1 MAYQQ
6 TANGSTSEAI
16 YRAIVEA
23 DEPVVTRDDLAEKLD
38 VSIPTVT
45 KHIES
50 VEHRE
55 DIRVRKIGQSF
66 TYWYE
71 EPEEDQPVYDF
82 QYTTDLGVQMPE
94 KVAIE
99 ARAEYLH
106 STQLA
111 ETYLHRGEANAK
123 VRHWYWRQLNR
134 YLNRSQLSQAVSR
147 TESNGYILNQGSS
160 YDQDWGDR
168 AEYHATERH
177 FFTSSWYGEVEGIA
191 GLKEFESKREARL
204 LEVAYDGDIPDPA
217 DYTGEDS
224 DVMPEPDLS
233 KITAQDLDETY
244 PSLTTLI
251 GVGNQL
257 DNLVTEATGIRW

>member
-1 MAYQQ
+1 MAFQQ
-6 TANGSTSEAI
+6 TAGSTSEAL

-23 DEPVVTRDDLAEKLD
+23 DAPVVTRGDLAEKLD

-71 EPEEDQPVYDF
+71 EPEEAQPVYDF
-82 QYTTDLGVQMPE
+82 EYTTDLGVQSPE
-94 KVAIE
+94 KLAIE

-106 STQLA
+106 ATQLA
-111 ETYLHRGEANAK
+111 EAYLHRGEANAK

-134 YLNRSQLSQAVSR
+134 YLNRSQLSQAV
-147 TESNGYILNQGSS
+147 EKADSNGFALREDSNFGQF
-160 YDQDWGDR
+160 WGDR

-177 FFTSSWYGEVEGIA
+177 FFTSSWCGEVEGIV

-204 LEVAYDGDIPDPA
+204 LKVACGGDIPDPA
-217 DYTGEDS
+217 DYTGEDT

-244 PSLTTLI
+244 PSLATLM

-257 DNLVTEATGIRW
+257 DNLVTEASGIRW